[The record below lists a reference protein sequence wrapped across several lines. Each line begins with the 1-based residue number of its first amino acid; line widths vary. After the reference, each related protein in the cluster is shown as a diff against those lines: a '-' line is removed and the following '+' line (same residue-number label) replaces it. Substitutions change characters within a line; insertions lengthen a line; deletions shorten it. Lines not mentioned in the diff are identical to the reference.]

1 LGQHLSV
8 VVLLTP
14 VAHPSENNKKSR
26 NGAENKNSCTRS
38 PTTYKNSTS
47 SSIMHGTT
55 HHRLVPMPATIFM
68 NAHLSLP
75 LPVARAALPSLV
87 FHHALV
93 TSIAGCPGCTAFP
106 SLVFH
111 HARRQSTDEYST
123 GNSTVCLV
131 ITEHVTPSLTVRPIL
146 GQTAS
151 WGGLTVRWTL
161 YPSLMTVWS
170 VMELRWCE
178 QAMITATLMG

>member
-1 LGQHLSV
+1 
-8 VVLLTP
+8 
-14 VAHPSENNKKSR
+14 
-26 NGAENKNSCTRS
+26 
-38 PTTYKNSTS
+38 
-47 SSIMHGTT
+47 
-55 HHRLVPMPATIFM
+55 M

-131 ITEHVTPSLTVRPIL
+131 ITEHVTPSLTVRPN
-146 GQTAS
+146 
-151 WGGLTVRWTL
+151 
-161 YPSLMTVWS
+161 PWS
-170 VMELRWCE
+170 DRVMERSDRE
-178 QAMITATLMG
+178 MDFVSDDGVVSDGAEVV